1 MADLPNSLDP
11 KECVGGGNQKTQ
23 GMWSIGFGEFD
34 SFLVFLNAKTRF
46 DRVKIG
52 VYLC

>member
-23 GMWSIGFGEFD
+23 WMMSIGFGEFEVNPW
-34 SFLVFLNAKTRF
+34 FL
-46 DRVKIG
+46 
-52 VYLC
+52 